1 MSSLT
6 QGPVSIPR
14 TGKLLSCGRECGLRR
29 ASSASV
35 LGRRPGPADP
45 GWGRTLPSSL
55 PPRLS
60 PSFSF
65 PLPLPSPS
73 ASQRWQPLQMETPGW
88 TGSSLQWPLTCLQLI
103 CWPEPGLLGPYC
115 ITPIPR
121 FCGAISDLP
130 LQGA

>member
-14 TGKLLSCGRECGLRR
+14 TGKLLSCGRERGLRR
-29 ASSASV
+29 ASSAGV
-35 LGRRPGPADP
+35 LGRRPGP
-45 GWGRTLPSSL
+45 GWGRTLPSSPQ
-55 PPRLS
+55 PPLS
-60 PSFSF
+60 RSFPL

-73 ASQRWQPLQMETPGW
+73 ASQRWQLLQMETLGW

-103 CWPEPGLLGPYC
+103 CGLEPGLLGPHC
-115 ITPIPR
+115 ITSIPR